1 MPALSAAVG
10 SAVSGRRV
18 FRPRRARVIVYVL
31 AVAMLVTL
39 VWIAFALPSGGE
51 HRWGNESRASLV
63 LLAVLFCVPLHRLA
77 AVRVVTDDTGV
88 TVVNVV
94 RRHRLAWAQI
104 VGVRLSQDDPWLV
117 LDLDDGEAMQAM
129 GVARSEGAAAKRAA
143 RDFARLVNEHS
154 HVPGH
159 D

>member
-1 MPALSAAVG
+1 VSG
-10 SAVSGRRV
+10 STVSGRRV
-18 FRPRRARVIVYVL
+18 FRPRRARVIVYFL
-31 AVAMLVTL
+31 AVMMLVTL

-77 AVRVVTDDTGV
+77 AVRLVTDDSGV

-129 GVARSEGAAAKRAA
+129 GVARSEGASGQRAA

-154 HVPGH
+154 RIPGH

>member
-1 MPALSAAVG
+1 VG
-10 SAVSGRRV
+10 STVSGRRV

-63 LLAVLFCVPLHRLA
+63 LLAVLFCLPLHRLA
-77 AVRVVTDDTGV
+77 AVRVVTDDAGV

-117 LDLDDGEAMQAM
+117 LDLDDGEALQAM
-129 GVARSEGAAAKRAA
+129 GVARSEGVAAQRAA

-154 HVPGH
+154 QVPGH

>member
-1 MPALSAAVG
+1 VDVAG
-10 SAVSGRRV
+10 STVSGRRV
-18 FRPRRARVIVYVL
+18 FRPRRARIVVYICAL
-31 AVAMLVTL
+31 AMLVTL

-51 HRWGNESRASLV
+51 HAWGNESRAALV
-63 LLAVLFCVPLHRLA
+63 AMAVCFCVPLHRLA
-77 AVRVVTDDTGV
+77 AVRVVTDDSGV
-88 TVVNVV
+88 TVVNVI
-94 RRHRLAWAQI
+94 RRHRLDWAQI

-129 GVARSEGAAAKRAA
+129 GVARSEGAAAQRAA

-154 HVPGH
+154 QVPGH

>member
-1 MPALSAAVG
+1 VG
-10 SAVSGRRV
+10 STVSGRRV
-18 FRPRRARVIVYVL
+18 FRPRRARVIVYFL
-31 AVAMLVTL
+31 AVLMLVTL

-51 HRWGNESRASLV
+51 HHWGSESRASLI

-77 AVRVVTDDTGV
+77 AVRLVTDDAGV

-104 VGVRLSQDDPWLV
+104 VGVRLSQDDAWLV

-129 GVARSEGAAAKRAA
+129 GVARSEGAAAQRAA
-143 RDFARLVNEHS
+143 REFARLVNEHS
-154 HVPGH
+154 QVPGH

>member
-1 MPALSAAVG
+1 VSG
-10 SAVSGRRV
+10 STVSGRRV
-18 FRPRRARVIVYVL
+18 FRPRRARVIVYFL
-31 AVAMLVTL
+31 AVTMLVTL

-77 AVRVVTDDTGV
+77 AVRLVTDDSGV

-129 GVARSEGAAAKRAA
+129 GVARSEGESGQRAA

-154 HVPGH
+154 RIPGH

>member
-1 MPALSAAVG
+1 VSGSVG
-10 SAVSGRRV
+10 SKRRV
-18 FRPRRARVIVYVL
+18 FRPRRARVIVYFL
-31 AVAMLVTL
+31 ALVMLGTL
-39 VWIAFALPSGGE
+39 IWIAFALPSGGE
-51 HRWGNESRASLV
+51 HHWGNDSRAALILTGVAICV
-63 LLAVLFCVPLHRLA
+63 LLHRLA
-77 AVRVVTDDTGV
+77 AVRVVADDGGV

-94 RRHRLAWAQI
+94 RRRRLAWAQI

-129 GVARSEGAAAKRAA
+129 GVARSEGAAAQKAA

-154 HVPGH
+154 RVPGH

>member
-1 MPALSAAVG
+1 VRR

-18 FRPRRARVIVYVL
+18 FRPRRARVIVYFL
-31 AVAMLVTL
+31 ALAMLTTL
-39 VWIAFALPSGGE
+39 VWIAFALPTGGE
-51 HRWGNESRASLV
+51 HHWGNDSRAALILTGVALCV
-63 LLAVLFCVPLHRLA
+63 LLHRLA
-77 AVRVVTDDTGV
+77 AVRVVTDDDGV

-94 RRHRLAWAQI
+94 RRHRLEWAQI

-129 GVARSEGAAAKRAA
+129 GVARSEGAAAQRAA

-154 HVPGH
+154 RIPGH

>member
-1 MPALSAAVG
+1 MAG
-10 SAVSGRRV
+10 STVSGRRV
-18 FRPRRARVIVYVL
+18 FRPRRARVVVYAL
-31 AVAMLVTL
+31 ALLMLGTL
-39 VWIAFALPSGGE
+39 VWIAFALPTGGE

-63 LLAVLFCVPLHRLA
+63 LLALLFCVPLHRLA
-77 AVRVVTDDTGV
+77 AVRVVTDDSGV

-94 RRHRLAWAQI
+94 RRRRLEWAQI
-104 VGVRLSQDDPWLV
+104 VGVRLSQDDSWLV

-129 GVARSEGAAAKRAA
+129 GVARSEGAAAQRAA

-154 HVPGH
+154 QVAGH

>member
-1 MPALSAAVG
+1 VTG

-18 FRPRRARVIVYVL
+18 FRPRRARIVVYVL
-31 AVAMLVTL
+31 AAAMLATL

-51 HRWGNESRASLV
+51 HRWGNESRAALI
-63 LLAVLFCVPLHRLA
+63 AMAILFCVPLHRLA
-77 AVRVVTDDTGV
+77 AIRVVTDDDGV

-94 RRHRLAWAQI
+94 RRHRLEWAQI

-117 LDLDDGEAMQAM
+117 LDLDDGQALQAM
-129 GVARSEGAAAKRAA
+129 GVARSEGAAAQRAA
-143 RDFARLVNEHS
+143 REFARLVNEHS
-154 HVPGH
+154 QVPGH

>member
-1 MPALSAAVG
+1 
-10 SAVSGRRV
+10 
-18 FRPRRARVIVYVL
+18 VIVYFL

-77 AVRVVTDDTGV
+77 AVRLVTDDAGV

-104 VGVRLSQDDPWLV
+104 VGVRLSQDDAWLV
-117 LDLDDGEAMQAM
+117 LDLDDGEALQAM
-129 GVARSEGAAAKRAA
+129 GVARSEGAAAQRAA

-154 HVPGH
+154 RVPGH